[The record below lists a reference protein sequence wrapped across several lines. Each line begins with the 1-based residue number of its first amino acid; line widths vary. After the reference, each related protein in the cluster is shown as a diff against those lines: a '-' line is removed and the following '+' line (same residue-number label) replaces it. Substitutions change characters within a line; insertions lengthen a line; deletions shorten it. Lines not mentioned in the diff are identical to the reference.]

1 MPYKARPK
9 AWLSAPS
16 DLCLQRLAATST
28 DCVEERDPRQNATKR
43 YYKTW
48 GVDFLARL
56 EEQSFETVPARQLWR
71 SLDAFHHRRYE
82 QIAILWF
89 LIKDVSEAYSQVVDW
104 EVIATGQSDSL
115 EVVITVRTLD
125 HVVDFSRYRLSWLR
139 CRSSC

>member
-1 MPYKARPK
+1 MSASERLPAPRYSS
-9 AWLSAPS
+9 WLISA
-16 DLCLQRLAATST
+16 LGH
-28 DCVEERDPRQNATKR
+28 N
-43 YYKTW
+43 
-48 GVDFLARL
+48 
-56 EEQSFETVPARQLWR
+56 QSFETVPARQLWR

-89 LIKDVSEAYSQVVDW
+89 LIKDVSEAYFQVVDW

-139 CRSSC
+139 YRSSR